1 MEKNNHENK
10 LNPIQLEKL
19 DKYAE
24 LIYFENKKYN
34 LTGLKNI
41 KDIKNVLISE
51 SISAINYANINLTDS
66 IKIIDIGTGAGI
78 PGIPLK
84 IIKDDVSLTL
94 VDSNNKK
101 CDFLEMVSTKLKIKT
116 NVVCARIEDLAH
128 NNNHREKYDLCISRA
143 LSKISI
149 LHEFALPFLKLSGEA
164 LHIKGNHISNEI
176 IESEYSAKV
185 LGGNLANYSTV
196 TSMSSIVKYKK
207 TGNTPKSYPR
217 KVGIPKKSPLELL

>member
-10 LNPIQLEKL
+10 LNPVQLEKL

-101 CDFLEMVSTKLKIKT
+101 CDFLEMVLTKLKIKT

-164 LHIKGNHISNEI
+164 LHIKGKNISKEI
-176 IESEYSAKV
+176 IDSEYSAKV
-185 LGGNLANYSTV
+185 LGGSLANYSTV
-196 TSMSSIVKYKK
+196 TTMSSIVKYKK

>member
-1 MEKNNHENK
+1 MEKNNQENIIK
-10 LNPIQLEKL
+10 SDQLEKL
-19 DKYAE
+19 NEYAE
-24 LIYFENKKYN
+24 LIYNENKKYN
-34 LTGLKNI
+34 LTGLKNLKAI
-41 KDIKNVLISE
+41 KEILIDE
-51 SISAINYANINLTDS
+51 SIYTLQYSNILLDESTEV
-66 IKIIDIGTGAGI
+66 IDIGTGAGI
-78 PGIPLK
+78 PGVPLK
-84 IIKDDVSLTL
+84 IINDELNITL

-101 CDFLEMVSTKLKIKT
+101 CDFLKMVSSKLGIRL
-116 NVVCARIEDLAH
+116 NIICDRIEDLAH
-128 NNNHREKYDLCISRA
+128 NINYREKYDLCISRA
-143 LSKISI
+143 LSKIST
-149 LHEFALPFLKLSGEA
+149 LHEFSLPFLKLSGEA

>member
-149 LHEFALPFLKLSGEA
+149 LHEFAFPFLKLSGEA
-164 LHIKGNHISNEI
+164 LHIKGKNISKEI

-185 LGGNLANYSTV
+185 LGGSLTNYSTV
-196 TSMSSIVKYKK
+196 TTMSSIVKYKK
-207 TGNTPKSYPR
+207 IGNTPKSYPR

>member
-164 LHIKGNHISNEI
+164 LHIKGKNISKEI

-185 LGGNLANYSTV
+185 LGGSLTNYSTV
-196 TSMSSIVKYKK
+196 TTMSSIVKYKK

>member
-10 LNPIQLEKL
+10 LNPVQLEKL

-101 CDFLEMVSTKLKIKT
+101 CDFLEMVLTKLKIKT

-164 LHIKGNHISNEI
+164 LHIKGKNISKEI
-176 IESEYSAKV
+176 IDSEYSAKV
-185 LGGNLANYSTV
+185 LGGSLVNYSTV
-196 TSMSSIVKYKK
+196 TTMSSIVKYKK

>member
-164 LHIKGNHISNEI
+164 LHIKGKNISKEI
-176 IESEYSAKV
+176 IDSEYSAKV
-185 LGGNLANYSTV
+185 LGGSLANYSTV
-196 TSMSSIVKYKK
+196 TTMSSFVKYKK

>member
-10 LNPIQLEKL
+10 LNPSQLEKL
-19 DKYAE
+19 NKYAE

-66 IKIIDIGTGAGI
+66 IKIIDIGAGAGI

-101 CDFLEMVSTKLKIKT
+101 CDFLEMVSAKLNIKT

-164 LHIKGNHISNEI
+164 LHIKGKNISKEI

-185 LGGNLANYSTV
+185 LGGSLANYSTV
-196 TSMSSIVKYKK
+196 TTMSSIVKYKK

>member
-164 LHIKGNHISNEI
+164 LHIKGKNISKEI

-185 LGGNLANYSTV
+185 LGGSLANYSTV
-196 TSMSSIVKYKK
+196 TTMSSFVKYKK

>member
-1 MEKNNHENK
+1 MERNNHENK
-10 LNPIQLEKL
+10 LNPSQLEKL

-41 KDIKNVLISE
+41 EAIKDKLISE
-51 SISAINYANINLTDS
+51 SISTISYANINLTDS
-66 IKIIDIGTGAGI
+66 SKIIDIGTGAGI
-78 PGIPLK
+78 PGMPLK
-84 IIKDDVSLTL
+84 IINDEINITL

-101 CDFLEMVSTKLKIKT
+101 CDFLKMVSSKLGIRL
-116 NVVCARIEDLAH
+116 NIICDRIEDLAH
-128 NNNHREKYDLCISRA
+128 NINYREKYDVCISRA
-143 LSKISI
+143 LSKIST
-149 LHEFALPFLKLSGEA
+149 LHEFSLPFLKLSGEA

-185 LGGNLANYSTV
+185 LGGSLTNYSTV
-196 TSMSSIVKYKK
+196 TTMSSIVKYKK

>member
-10 LNPIQLEKL
+10 LNPSQLEKL

-164 LHIKGNHISNEI
+164 LHIKGKNISKEI

-185 LGGNLANYSTV
+185 LGGSLTNYSTV
-196 TSMSSIVKYKK
+196 TTMSSIVKYKK

>member
-10 LNPIQLEKL
+10 LNPSQLEKL

-164 LHIKGNHISNEI
+164 LHIKGKNISKEI

-185 LGGNLANYSTV
+185 LGGSLTNYSTV
-196 TSMSSIVKYKK
+196 TTMSSIVKYKK
-207 TGNTPKSYPR
+207 IGNTPKSYPR

>member
-164 LHIKGNHISNEI
+164 LHIKGKNISKEI

-185 LGGNLANYSTV
+185 LGGSLTNYSTV
-196 TSMSSIVKYKK
+196 TTMSSIVKYKK
-207 TGNTPKSYPR
+207 IGNTPKSYPR

>member
-51 SISAINYANINLTDS
+51 SISAINYTNINLTDS

-164 LHIKGNHISNEI
+164 LHIKGKNISKEI

-185 LGGNLANYSTV
+185 LGGSLTNYSTV
-196 TSMSSIVKYKK
+196 TTMSSIVKYKK
-207 TGNTPKSYPR
+207 IGNTPKSYPR